1 MANEGKGS
9 QGKNTLTQDEIDAEL
24 FGGGSKKE
32 SSAAERKSAPSAH
45 EEGISKRNPFDLRA
59 QKYYSQEYRA
69 LQAEVEGGSGRF
81 IRSLQKGAYDL
92 LRHTP
97 AVRLS
102 RMSAE
107 DAGVRLMNY
116 RDYIN
121 SNLPTPSRLYAVHLI
136 SGGNFLLVFDMSLAS
151 SIVDQYFGGSG
162 LSRSAEMRFTENEQ
176 RAIVELVCCIRDSL
190 LDVWSPARHAGGVVL
205 GDKHA
210 EASSEPEDQIS
221 SDSNPTPAFLNQVAN
236 DTDIVVVSSFDVE
249 FELENE
255 INGGKMQV
263 VLPIHTLKA
272 LNKMGE
278 KAGASGRSEEE
289 DWHALLKREFLD
301 LCVEV
306 RAELG
311 SGTVTLGDLMERKP
325 GTLWPIRIPE
335 EVAAM
340 VSGVPLFT
348 GKLGVHQGN
357 RAIQVTSLHAGGR
370 LLQQAVKMSAPS
382 EPGAHEHAE

>member
-1 MANEGKGS
+1 MVNEGKGS
-9 QGKNTLTQDEIDAEL
+9 QVKNTLTQDEIDAEL
-24 FGGGSKKE
+24 FGGGSKKKDDNATE
-32 SSAAERKSAPSAH
+32 EMVTPEREKATR
-45 EEGISKRNPFDLRA
+45 RNPFDLRA

-81 IRSLQKGAYDL
+81 IRSLQKGSYDL

-162 LSRSAEMRFTENEQ
+162 LSRNAEMKFTENEQ
-176 RAIVELVCCIRDSL
+176 RAIVELVCCIKDSL
-190 LDVWSPARHAGGVVL
+190 LDVWSPARHAGGSGL
-205 GDKHA
+205 GEKHT
-210 EASSEPEDQIS
+210 EVSSEPEDQIS

-335 EVAAM
+335 DVAAM

-370 LLQQAVKMSAPS
+370 LLQQAVKMSASS

>member
-1 MANEGKGS
+1 
-9 QGKNTLTQDEIDAEL
+9 
-24 FGGGSKKE
+24 
-32 SSAAERKSAPSAH
+32 
-45 EEGISKRNPFDLRA
+45 
-59 QKYYSQEYRA
+59 
-69 LQAEVEGGSGRF
+69 
-81 IRSLQKGAYDL
+81 
-92 LRHTP
+92 
-97 AVRLS
+97 
-102 RMSAE
+102 
-107 DAGVRLMNY
+107 
-116 RDYIN
+116 
-121 SNLPTPSRLYAVHLI
+121 
-136 SGGNFLLVFDMSLAS
+136 
-151 SIVDQYFGGSG
+151 
-162 LSRSAEMRFTENEQ
+162 MRFTENEQ
-176 RAIVELVCCIRDSL
+176 RAIVELVCCIKDSL
-190 LDVWSPARHAGGVVL
+190 LDVWSPARHAGGSGL
-205 GDKHA
+205 GEKHT
-210 EASSEPEDQIS
+210 EVSSEPEDQIS

-255 INGGKMQV
+255 ISGGKMQV

-278 KAGASGRSEEE
+278 KAGVSGRSEEE

-311 SGTVTLGDLMERKP
+311 SGTVTLGELMARMP
-325 GTLWPIRIPE
+325 GTLWPKTIAE

-348 GKLGVHQGN
+348 GKLGVHHGN

-370 LLQQAVKMSAPS
+370 LLQQAVQMSASS